1 VTQPTIS
8 EMITKYQEIKA
19 MVEPAQK
26 AFDQE
31 WGPYLAAMK
40 ALNAAC
46 CSQLV
51 EQELQNQRND
61 DGMAFLRR
69 GINVKVDNPAAFLEF
84 VRSQNRW
91 DLLDPVALKD
101 PVEAM
106 MTDADGNLT
115 KEPPPGVTISPYV
128 ACTIRK

>member
-1 VTQPTIS
+1 MTQPTIS
-8 EMITKYQEIKA
+8 EMISKYQEIKA
-19 MVEPAQK
+19 MVELAQK
-26 AFDQE
+26 AFDAE

-51 EQELQNQRND
+51 EQKLQNQRND
-61 DGMAFLRR
+61 DGMTFLRR

-84 VRSQNRW
+84 VRSRERW
-91 DLLDPVALKD
+91 DLLDPVASKD
-101 PVEAM
+101 EVEKM

-115 KEPPPGVTISPYV
+115 HDAPPGVTVTSYV